1 MALHAVLISAIG
13 LSAAAGWKKGLLRGL
28 AAHARS
34 GWPVRMICP
43 PIAQSRRECGKLLDC
58 SGNRAAGAELEAIG
72 EVRER

>member
-1 MALHAVLISAIG
+1 
-13 LSAAAGWKKGLLRGL
+13 LSAAAAAGWIKGLLRGL
-28 AAHARS
+28 AAHAKS

-43 PIAQSRRECGKLLDC
+43 PIARSGRECGTLLDC